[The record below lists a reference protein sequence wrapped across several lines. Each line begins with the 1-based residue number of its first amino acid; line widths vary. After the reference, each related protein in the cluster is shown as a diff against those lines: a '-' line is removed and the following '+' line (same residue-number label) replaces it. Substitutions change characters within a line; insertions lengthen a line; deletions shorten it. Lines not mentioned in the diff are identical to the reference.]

1 MECIP
6 GYDKWKTI
14 PPDDLQPVTH
24 CNQCGVPLYEGDA
37 LYTVDGGI
45 CEDCLRDGYRRLL

>member
-1 MECIP
+1 MESIP
-6 GYDKWKTI
+6 GYDRWKTT
-14 PPDDLQPVTH
+14 PPEEQEPVAY
-24 CNQCGVPLYEGDA
+24 CSQCGDPLYEGDA